1 MPGLAK
7 NLLERIRSGLQ
18 KTRENMAVR
27 ISRILPSNEDIQQKL
42 EDIEQVLIESDLGV
56 DLAMSALEDMERTI
70 RTRKNISHIDIL
82 QELEQFLRKHFLA
95 NSRSIKEKDSLV
107 VIIFSGI
114 NGTGKTTSLA
124 KIASHL
130 LQKKKKVILAAC
142 DTFRAAAIEQISL
155 WGERLEVNVIKNAYG
170 SDAASVAFDA
180 IDSARAKNMDYLLI
194 DTAGRLH
201 NRKELMEELKK
212 IIRICEKKIPR
223 ENMEKL
229 FVLDGTAGQN
239 GFLQARAF
247 SEAIGIDGIIV
258 TKLDGTARGGIVIAI
273 EDQLKIPIKFIGVGE
288 EMQDLLPFD
297 PDVFVKAI
305 LE

>member
-1 MPGLAK
+1 M
-7 NLLERIRSGLQ
+7 
-18 KTRENMAVR
+18 
-27 ISRILPSNEDIQQKL
+27 
-42 EDIEQVLIESDLGV
+42 
-56 DLAMSALEDMERTI
+56 
-70 RTRKNISHIDIL
+70 
-82 QELEQFLRKHFLA
+82 
-95 NSRSIKEKDSLV
+95 
-107 VIIFSGI
+107 
-114 NGTGKTTSLA
+114 
-124 KIASHL
+124 
-130 LQKKKKVILAAC
+130 LAAC

-180 IDSARAKNMDYLLI
+180 IDSALAKNMDYLLI

-212 IIRICEKKIPR
+212 IIRICENKIPR

>member
-1 MPGLAK
+1 
-7 NLLERIRSGLQ
+7 
-18 KTRENMAVR
+18 MAVR
-27 ISRILPSNEDIQQKL
+27 ISKILPSNEDIQQKL

-95 NSRSIKEKDSLV
+95 NSRSIKEKDSLI
-107 VIIFSGI
+107 VIVFSGI

-130 LQKKKKVILAAC
+130 LQKNKKVMLAAC

-180 IDSARAKNMDYLLI
+180 IDSALAKNMDYLLI

-212 IIRICEKKIPR
+212 IIRICENKIPR